1 MGKMEK
7 IELNIEKNVV
17 LVDFDLSAIKFLLS
31 WWFFEVNSFSV
42 ENRMERVSFVWM
54 TII

>member
-7 IELNIEKNVV
+7 IELNIEKMLCVSRFRSV
-17 LVDFDLSAIKFLLS
+17 SYQISS